1 MKKLIKELIGILIYL
16 IMFGFTNLYSQELD
30 PIFFPSLI
38 TVRYQGGYI
47 LINFEPLK
55 DSNYNYKIYRSTSA
69 ILKDTDL
76 TNANLIKTIKSKDLP
91 FKDKPENEGRYYY
104 AVIASKN
111 NKDFKKL
118 IPLQNTLIYPVV
130 FSPLPKPVKITKISR
145 QKDNIIYIY
154 INPVNKNWKYFL
166 YIDSKKITNLKGK
179 KPKQTITG
187 PKNFFRLEIEKNIY
201 YFFAV
206 TVQNN
211 LNIKNN
217 TLLPNQNV
225 TINPYKIRETKQK
238 TSTSKPKQIIKKND
252 KKISITP
259 QKKEIYKV
267 KKKSI
272 NKQKPSTKTMI
283 SRTVSLYFNRNK
295 YKRTIQEL
303 NWILKTYKS
312 NNKEKSKI
320 YFYLGQSYYYIKN
333 YKKALK
339 YFIMSKEYPYYIKE
353 SNVWIDRVLQKV
365 N

>member
-1 MKKLIKELIGILIYL
+1 MNHSAIKANKNAWLIY
-16 IMFGFTNLYSQELD
+16 
-30 PIFFPSLI
+30 
-38 TVRYQGGYI
+38 
-47 LINFEPLK
+47 
-55 DSNYNYKIYRSTSA
+55 
-69 ILKDTDL
+69 
-76 TNANLIKTIKSKDLP
+76 
-91 FKDKPENEGRYYY
+91 
-104 AVIASKN
+104 
-111 NKDFKKL
+111 
-118 IPLQNTLIYPVV
+118 
-130 FSPLPKPVKITKISR
+130 
-145 QKDNIIYIY
+145 IIYIY

-187 PKNFFRLEIEKNIY
+187 PKNFFRLEIEKNID